1 MILYQKTSV
10 NGISV
15 NGISYFDYKPG
26 SVDTTRLAA
35 YNLLF
40 YTSVTS
46 NTVFWKYVAKGLCF
60 SHGFCR
66 IKKYIS

>member
-46 NTVFWKYVAKGLCF
+46 NTVF
-60 SHGFCR
+60 
-66 IKKYIS
+66 

>member
-46 NTVFWKYVAKGLCF
+46 VFWKDVAKGLCF
-60 SHGFCR
+60 SDGSCR